1 MSSIGAIRVRVA
13 RLSSRQCRGH
23 RRMSTSSAPSNPS
36 ASSEAR
42 STNGNMDDTHF
53 GFQQVPSEMKKGMVK
68 GVFTSVANNYDVM
81 NDLMSAGMHRVWKD
95 EFVNM
100 LGIAPGY
107 EAGSPAPKVLDVA
120 GGTGDIAFRMADEL
134 RPYMFG
140 SSSSS
145 SVGWADV
152 DADRGGGVE
161 EGGSS
166 HSDGGGDGPL
176 LIISDINPDMLEVGE
191 QRAAD
196 RFSRETLDGMQFVQ
210 ADAEALPFD
219 DNSFHLYTIAFGL
232 RNVTDV
238 DKALREAHR
247 VLKPGGRFMCLEFSR
262 VPIEPLQKAYDWYSF
277 NVIPTI
283 GELVAKDR
291 DAYQYL
297 VESIRMF
304 PGQEELEERLSSA
317 GFKVV
322 SHTNLTAG
330 VVAVH
335 SGFKMPKRRKGQ

>member
-1 MSSIGAIRVRVA
+1 
-13 RLSSRQCRGH
+13 
-23 RRMSTSSAPSNPS
+23 
-36 ASSEAR
+36 
-42 STNGNMDDTHF
+42 MDDTHF

-68 GVFTSVANNYDVM
+68 GVFTSVAHNYDVM

-107 EAGSPAPKVLDVA
+107 EAGSSAPKVLDVA

-134 RPYMFG
+134 RPYIFG
-140 SSSSS
+140 PSST
-145 SVGWADV
+145 VAAADT
-152 DADRGGGVE
+152 DTGGGADLE
-161 EGGSS
+161 KGGSS
-166 HSDGGGDGPL
+166 DSSDSEGPL
-176 LIISDINPDMLEVGE
+176 LTISDINPDMLEVGE
-191 QRAAD
+191 QRAGA
-196 RFSRETLDGMQFVQ
+196 RFSRETLDMMQFVQ
-210 ADAEALPFD
+210 ADAEALPFE

-262 VPIEPLQKAYDWYSF
+262 VPIEPLQQAYDWYSF

-283 GELVAKDR
+283 GEVVAKDR

-304 PGQEELEERLSSA
+304 PGQEELEERMSSA

-330 VVAVH
+330 VVAIH
-335 SGFKMPKRRKGQ
+335 SGFKMPTSKNEQ

>member
-1 MSSIGAIRVRVA
+1 MNSLGLACMRIS
-13 RLSSRQCRGH
+13 RLSARRCCNQRCRL
-23 RRMSTSSAPSNPS
+23 TS
-36 ASSEAR
+36 ASKPCAPASAEAAH
-42 STNGNMDDTHF
+42 TPVDVDDTHF
-53 GFQQVPSEMKKGMVK
+53 GFQQVPSEQKKGMVK
-68 GVFTSVANNYDVM
+68 GVFTSVAHNYDVM
-81 NDLMSAGMHRVWKD
+81 NDLMSAGMHRIWKD
-95 EFVNM
+95 AFVDM
-100 LGIAPGY
+100 LQITPGF

-120 GGTGDIAFRMADEL
+120 GGTGDIAFRVADQL
-134 RPYMFG
+134 RPYMAG
-140 SSSSS
+140 SPAGEATQEGEGQGEVQQDGA
-145 SVGWADV
+145 VG
-152 DADRGGGVE
+152 DAIDSNV
-161 EGGSS
+161 
-166 HSDGGGDGPL
+166 PL
-176 LIISDINPDMLEVGE
+176 LTVSDINPDMLEVGE

-196 RFSRETLDGMQFVQ
+196 RFSPEILTNMQFVQ
-210 ADAEALPFD
+210 ADAEALPFE

-232 RNVTDV
+232 RNVTEI

-283 GELVAKDR
+283 GQVVAKDR

-304 PGQEELEERLSSA
+304 PGQEELEERMSSA

-322 SHTNLTAG
+322 SHCNLTAG

-335 SGFKMPKRRKGQ
+335 SGFKMSRRRPTS

>member
-1 MSSIGAIRVRVA
+1 MNSLGQACMRIP
-13 RLSSRQCRGH
+13 RLSARRCRNQ
-23 RRMSTSSAPSNPS
+23 RCRLASASKPSAPAS
-36 ASSEAR
+36 AEAG
-42 STNGNMDDTHF
+42 TAVDDTHF
-53 GFQQVPSEMKKGMVK
+53 GFQQVPSEEKKGMVK
-68 GVFTSVANNYDVM
+68 GVFTSVAHNYDVM
-81 NDLMSAGMHRVWKD
+81 NDLMSAGMHRIWKD
-95 EFVNM
+95 EFVAM
-100 LGIAPGY
+100 LRISPGF

-120 GGTGDIAFRMADEL
+120 GGTGDIAFRVADEL
-134 RPYMFG
+134 RPYMVG
-140 SSSSS
+140 SPA
-145 SVGWADV
+145 GEAK
-152 DADRGGGVE
+152 GE
-161 EGGSS
+161 
-166 HSDGGGDGPL
+166 GGGDGEVQQDGAAGDVIDSNAPL
-176 LIISDINPDMLEVGE
+176 LTVSDINPDMLEVGE

-196 RFSRETLDGMQFVQ
+196 RFSPEILANMQFVQ
-210 ADAEALPFD
+210 ADAEALPFA

-283 GELVAKDR
+283 GQVVAKDR

-304 PGQEELEERLSSA
+304 PGQEELEERMSSA

-322 SHTNLTAG
+322 SHSNLTAG

-335 SGFKMPKRRKGQ
+335 SGFKMSRRRPTN